1 MKLTKKKILV
11 LGLANKSSIAWGVIQ
26 KLHAEGAEVGIC
38 YFHPS
43 NQKRVEPLSQEI
55 DCKFVQEVDVTQPDS
70 IERLAKRVSEEWG
83 QFDGLVHSIAFAP
96 ASALETRFYE
106 TTYHDF
112 ATALNISAFSLL
124 ALTNKLRPSF
134 AKNFSIVSM
143 TCYGA
148 SKVICGYNIMGVAKA
163 ALESITRYLAEDL
176 GKDGVRVN
184 TISSG
189 PIKTLAALGVPNF
202 SHFLNEIK
210 EHSPMRANVTI
221 EDVGN
226 MTSFLMSDESRSIS
240 GQTLFVDSGMSIIVR

>member
-1 MKLTKKKILV
+1 MKLKNKKILV

-43 NQKRVEPLSQEI
+43 NQKRVEPLAEELG
-55 DCKFVQEVDVTQPDS
+55 CKFIQEVDVTNPEDLD
-70 IERLAKRVSEEWG
+70 RLAAAVSEKWG

-96 ASALETRFYE
+96 TAALEGRFHE
-106 TTYHDF
+106 TTYSDF
-112 ATALNISAFSLL
+112 AAALNISAFSLV
-124 ALTNKLRPSF
+124 ALTQKLKSSFSPSF
-134 AKNFSIVSM
+134 SITSM
-143 TCYGA
+143 TYYG
-148 SKVICGYNIMGVAKA
+148 SIKVLPGYNVMGVAKA
-163 ALESITRYLAEDL
+163 ALEAITRYLAEDL

-184 TISSG
+184 TISAG

-202 SHFLNEIK
+202 SHFLDEIK
-210 EHSPMRANVTI
+210 EHSPMRANVSI

-226 MTSFLMSDESRSIS
+226 MTAFLMSDEAKCIS